1 MAYHEYPALAKFA
14 RDQKMYGYVIIFLS
28 VILGIISF
36 VAAISNGNFLGGI
49 LIGGGIIFAGLL
61 LANLAIAL
69 GEFAELSIDVEA
81 NTEII
86 AEALSKKS
94 SEHNVN
100 SGIK

>member
-1 MAYHEYPALAKFA
+1 MFYNEYPELAKFA
-14 RDQKMYGYVIIFLS
+14 RIQKVYGYVIIFLS
-28 VILGIISF
+28 FILGIISF
-36 VAAISNGNFLGGI
+36 VYAISNGNFLGGI
-49 LIGGGIIFAGLL
+49 LIGGGIIFVGLL